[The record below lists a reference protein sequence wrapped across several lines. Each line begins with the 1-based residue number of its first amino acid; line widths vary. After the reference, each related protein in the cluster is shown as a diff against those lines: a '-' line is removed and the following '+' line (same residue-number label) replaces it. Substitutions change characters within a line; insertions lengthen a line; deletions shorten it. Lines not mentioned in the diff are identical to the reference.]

1 MSGQGRGVDL
11 ELDDEQRA
19 LVDSVRSVLGSSW
32 PVASLRACVEE
43 GHGADDLWTTM
54 VALDWPALCIPE
66 AAGGMGYGPVEAML
80 IHEGCGRAVAAG
92 PFLATTALFAPVV
105 SAVGTEEQVRRWL
118 PGVARGD
125 LTATAALGELRALHG
140 GPTVDA
146 TRRDTGWVL
155 NGTVRS
161 VIEAHCVSSIA
172 VPIATADGTA
182 VAVVPIEAAHAEPIR
197 SVDAS
202 RGLANVSFD
211 AVAVDQDAL
220 LGEPGDPSTGP
231 ALDRAVDH
239 AVTSLAAELVGT
251 CASILDIILEHAR
264 QREQFGVKI
273 GSFQALK
280 HRLADCFIEL
290 EAARS
295 SVRVASIA
303 LAAGDQRR
311 AVAASSA
318 MAMAGDSARRI
329 TSEGIQILG
338 GIGFTWEH
346 DVHLFIK
353 RALGSSVLL
362 GSPEMHRQRVASLI
376 GLVPA

>member
-1 MSGQGRGVDL
+1 MDL

-43 GHGADDLWTTM
+43 GLGADDLWSTM
-54 VALDWPALCIPE
+54 VALDWPALCIPDD
-66 AAGGMGYGPVEAML
+66 AGGMGYGPVEAVL

-105 SAVGTEEQVRRWL
+105 LAVGTDEQVRRWL
-118 PGVARGD
+118 PGVARGH
-125 LTATAALGELRALHG
+125 LTATAALGELRSPG

-146 TRRDTGWVL
+146 TPSGGGWVL
-155 NGTVRS
+155 NGIVRS
-161 VIEAHCVSSIA
+161 VIEADRVSSIA
-172 VPIATADGTA
+172 VPVATADGIT
-182 VAVVPIEAAHAEPIR
+182 VAVVPIEAARVEPIR

-211 AVAVDQDAL
+211 AVAVDHDAM
-220 LGEPGDPSTGP
+220 LGEPGDPSAGP

-239 AVTSLAAELVGT
+239 AVTALAAELVGT
-251 CASILDIILEHAR
+251 SASILDITLEHAR
-264 QREQFGVKI
+264 QRQQFGVKI

-303 LAAGDQRR
+303 LAAGDERR

-318 MAMAGDSARRI
+318 MAMAGDAARRI

-353 RALGSSVLL
+353 RALSSSVLL
-362 GSPEMHRQRVASLI
+362 GSPEVHRQRVAGLI

>member
-1 MSGQGRGVDL
+1 MDL

-32 PVASLRACVEE
+32 PVASLRACVE
-43 GHGADDLWTTM
+43 GGRGADDLWSTM

-66 AAGGMGYGPVEAML
+66 DAGGMGYGPVEAML
-80 IHEGCGRAVAAG
+80 IHEGCGRVAAAG

-105 SAVGTEEQVRRWL
+105 SALGTHEQVRRWL
-118 PGVARGD
+118 PGVASGD
-125 LTATAALGELRALHG
+125 LTATAALGELCGPNG

-146 TRRDTGWVL
+146 THSGSGWVL
-155 NGTVRS
+155 NGSARS
-161 VIEAHCVSSIA
+161 VIETDRVSSIA
-172 VPIATADGTA
+172 VPVATASGTT
-182 VAVVPIEAAHAEPIR
+182 VAVVPIEAARVEPIR
-197 SVDAS
+197 SIDAS

-211 AVAVDQDAL
+211 AVAVDPDAI

-231 ALDRAVDH
+231 LLDWAVDH
-239 AVTSLAAELVGT
+239 AVTALAAELVGT
-251 CASILDIILEHAR
+251 CATILDITLEHAR
-264 QREQFGVKI
+264 QRKQFGVKI

-303 LAAGDQRR
+303 LAAGDERR

-318 MAMAGDSARRI
+318 MAMAGDAARRI

-362 GSPEMHRQRVASLI
+362 GSPEAHRQRVARLI
-376 GLVPA
+376 GLVPV